1 MKRVKKE
8 KWKYEISQKQ
18 KYDKKEKE
26 EKVTTKENYTESN
39 LEKKYVAL
47 EPGKKEIIQQKG
59 NEEQNWAENEKD
71 QRAVELTDKRGKE
84 YMIRAANV
92 EKQVKD
98 NLQQNGKRED
108 VEKRSRGNLKGNEL
122 KGN

>member
-1 MKRVKKE
+1 
-8 KWKYEISQKQ
+8 
-18 KYDKKEKE
+18 
-26 EKVTTKENYTESN
+26 
-39 LEKKYVAL
+39 
-47 EPGKKEIIQQKG
+47 
-59 NEEQNWAENEKD
+59 
-71 QRAVELTDKRGKE
+71 
-84 YMIRAANV
+84 MIRAANV